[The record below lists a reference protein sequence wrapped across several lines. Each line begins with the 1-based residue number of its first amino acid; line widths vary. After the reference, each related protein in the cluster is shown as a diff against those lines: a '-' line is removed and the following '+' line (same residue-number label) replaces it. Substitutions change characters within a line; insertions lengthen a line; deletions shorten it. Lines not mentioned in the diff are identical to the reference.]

1 MKVLKKK
8 QLAQKRHW
16 RVRNK
21 VAGTPARPRLSVCFS
36 NKHIYAQ
43 CIDDTIGNT
52 LAALCSTAKELNG
65 EKILPNV
72 AGAQALGTKF
82 GDKLKAAGIST
93 VVFDRGSR
101 TYHGC
106 VKSFA
111 DAVRATGINF

>member
-8 QLAQKRHW
+8 QLAQKRRW

-21 VAGTPARPRLSVCFS
+21 VAGTPERPRLSVCFS

-43 CIDDTIGNT
+43 CIDDTVGKT
-52 LAALCSTAKELNG
+52 LVALCTTSKELNG

-72 AGAQALGTKF
+72 AGAQALGAKF
-82 GDKLKAAGIST
+82 GDKLKSAGVS
-93 VVFDRGSR
+93 DRGPR

-111 DAVRATGINF
+111 DAVRAAGINF

>member
-8 QLAQKRHW
+8 QLAQKRRW

-21 VAGTPARPRLSVCFS
+21 VSGTPERPRLSVCFP

-43 CIDDTIGNT
+43 CIDDTVGKT
-52 LAALCSTAKELNG
+52 VVALCTTSEELNG

-72 AGAQALGTKF
+72 AGAQTLGAKF
-82 GDKLKAAGIST
+82 GDKLKAAGVSA

-111 DAVRATGINF
+111 DAVRAAGINF

>member
-8 QLAQKRHW
+8 QLAQKRRW

-21 VAGTPARPRLSVCFS
+21 VSGTPERPRLSVCFS

-43 CIDDTIGNT
+43 CIDDSAGKT
-52 LAALCSTAKELNG
+52 LAAVCTTSKELKG
-65 EKILPNV
+65 QKLLPNV
-72 AGAQALGTKF
+72 AGAQAVGEKM
-82 GDKLKAAGIST
+82 GEKLKAAGVSA
-93 VVFDRGSR
+93 VVFDRGAR
-101 TYHGC
+101 RYHGA